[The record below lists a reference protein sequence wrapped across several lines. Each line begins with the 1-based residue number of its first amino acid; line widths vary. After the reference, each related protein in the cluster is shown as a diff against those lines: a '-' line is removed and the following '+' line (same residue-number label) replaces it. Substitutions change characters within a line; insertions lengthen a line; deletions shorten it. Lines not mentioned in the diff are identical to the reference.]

1 MLLRAC
7 PPGTGKSA
15 LSRVLVDLAVASGRK
30 VLVTAT
36 SATAANRLGFTQSD
50 TIDATCQLR
59 PGTHFASLMPNHT
72 GTMALRMADIVL
84 CDEFSMMD
92 KEKLSR
98 VMSKMAQAT
107 RKGAPRKVLVSMLLA
122 VLQLLCAVCADA
134 EAASWARVTSLPGLA
149 LMAW

>member
-1 MLLRAC
+1 
-7 PPGTGKSA
+7 
-15 LSRVLVDLAVASGRK
+15 
-30 VLVTAT
+30 
-36 SATAANRLGFTQSD
+36 
-50 TIDATCQLR
+50 
-59 PGTHFASLMPNHT
+59 
-72 GTMALRMADIVL
+72 
-84 CDEFSMMD
+84 MMD

-122 VLQLLCAVCADA
+122 VLQRLCAVCADA